1 MSTNI
6 RRVAIL
12 GGNRIPFARSNT
24 VYANVSNQEML
35 TATLQGLVDRF
46 HLHGERLGDVAA
58 GAVMKHSR
66 DFNLVRE
73 SVLSTT
79 LAPET
84 PAYDLQQACGT
95 GLEAAMLVANKIA
108 LGHIESG
115 IAGGVDTTSDAPIGI
130 NEKMRK
136 ILMEANR
143 AKGTVAQLK
152 VLSQI
157 RPSMLVKPAIP
168 RNGEPRTGLSMGEH
182 AELMAREWSI
192 PREEQDALTCASH
205 ANLARAYNEGF
216 LADLITPFKGV
227 SKDNNL
233 REGLT
238 IEKLRSLKPCF
249 DKKVAPGQGTLTP
262 GNSTPLTDGASA
274 VLLASEEWAAARKL
288 PVQAYITH
296 SEVAAVDFFNKK
308 EGLLMAP
315 AYAVPR
321 MLQRAGLTLQD
332 FDFYEIHEAFAA
344 QVLCNLK
351 AWEDPK
357 YCKERLGLDKPLGAI
372 DRSKLNVNG
381 SSLAAGHPFAAT
393 GGRIVASLAKML
405 AQKGSG
411 RGLISICA
419 AGGQGVVAIL
429 ER

>member
-1 MSTNI
+1 MNTV

-12 GGNRIPFARSNT
+12 GGNRIPFARSNS
-24 VYANVSNQEML
+24 VYSNVSNQDML
-35 TATLQGLVDRF
+35 TATFQGLVDRF
-46 HLHGERLGDVAA
+46 NLHGQRLGDVAA

-79 LAPET
+79 LSPET

-95 GLEAAMLVANKIA
+95 GLEAIMLVANKIA
-108 LGHIESG
+108 LGHIECG
-115 IAGGVDTTSDAPIGI
+115 IGGGVDTTSDAPIGV

-143 AKGTVAQLK
+143 AKGTMAQLK
-152 VLSQI
+152 VLSKI

-168 RNGEPRTGLSMGEH
+168 KNGEPRTGLSMGEH
-182 AELMAREWSI
+182 AELMAREWGI
-192 PREEQDALTCASH
+192 AREDQDQLAVASH
-205 ANLARAYNEGF
+205 ANLARAYKDGF
-216 LADLITPFKGV
+216 FADLITPFKGV
-227 SKDNNL
+227 TKDNNL
-233 REGLT
+233 REGLS

-249 DKKVAPGQGTLTP
+249 DKKIAPGQGTLTP

-274 VLLASEEWAAARKL
+274 VLLASEDWARERNL
-288 PVQAYITH
+288 PVQAYITF

-321 MLQRAGLTLQD
+321 MLARAGIALQD

-344 QVLCNLK
+344 QVLCTLK

-357 YCKERLGLDKPLGAI
+357 YCKERLGLDQPLGSI
-372 DRSKLNVNG
+372 DRSKLNING

-393 GGRIVASLAKML
+393 GGRIVATLAKML
-405 AQKGSG
+405 AHKGSG